1 MDMHSPSTEMQ
12 PAVSRPAPNS
22 SARAKAKGSRRS
34 QFLKWLRKIHSWV
47 GLWGAVLGLLF
58 GLTGILQNH
67 RAVLRIKTP
76 APQRSTVELTLPSP
90 HPETPKA
97 MVAWLS
103 STLNLPSGANPPRVQ
118 REPSEKVTWSE
129 HEVVQP
135 ERWTIRF
142 FAVKYNVVADYWKG
156 ANTVTVT
163 RNDNG
168 WLNVMQNFH
177 RGNGVGI
184 GWILL
189 ADSIGGAM
197 ALLSITGVILWTELN
212 RRRVLGASIFAVAT
226 VALIVA
232 SAQSL

>member
-1 MDMHSPSTEMQ
+1 MDMHSTTTEMQ
-12 PAVSRPAPNS
+12 PAVRQAAPK
-22 SARAKAKGSRRS
+22 AKAKGSRRS
-34 QFLKWLRKIHSWV
+34 QFLRWLRRIHGWV

-67 RAVLRIKTP
+67 RGSLRIKMP
-76 APQRSTVELTLPSP
+76 APQRSTVELTLPTP

-97 MVAWLS
+97 MVAWLT
-103 STLNLPSGANPPRVQ
+103 STLNLPLDPPNPPRVQ
-118 REPSEKVTWSE
+118 REPSQKVTWSE
-129 HEVVQP
+129 REVVQP

-142 FAVKYNVVADYWKG
+142 FAVKYGVVADYWKG

-168 WLNVMQNFH
+168 WLNIMQNLH
-177 RGNGVGI
+177 RSNGVGI

-189 ADSIGGAM
+189 ADSIGGSL

-212 RRRVLGASIFAVAT
+212 RRRVLGVGIFAAST
-226 VALIVA
+226 IALILA